1 MQPHDSKLVQLEAL
15 RSLVAEKF
23 PPSPRRWNGRLLTG
37 CRPFDQKG
45 GLLQGAITEVC
56 GSGAGG
62 SLLLAAVVNA
72 AVRDGFFIGFI
83 DAVNSFEPSDWANDY
98 LRRILWVMC
107 GAAAP
112 ALRAAD
118 ILLRDGNLSVII
130 LDLQM
135 VPAAQLRRIP
145 VSTWHRFQRVLE
157 PTGTAFVVLSLQ
169 PLVESVP
176 VRMAIHTDLNLET
189 MHLPRAALWEHLRVQ
204 VFERGAASLEVLQK
218 SA

>member
-1 MQPHDSKLVQLEAL
+1 MQPHDSRLVQLEAL

-23 PPSPRRWNGRLLTG
+23 PPSPRRWNGRLLIG
-37 CRPFDQKG
+37 CPPVDQKG
-45 GLLQGAITEVC
+45 GFLQGAITEVC

-72 AVRDGFFIGFI
+72 AVRDGFFIGFV
-83 DAVNSFEPSDWANDY
+83 DAVNSFEPSDWADEH
-98 LRRILWVMC
+98 LHRILWVMC

-118 ILLRDGNLSVII
+118 ILLRDGNLPVII

-135 VPAAQLRRIP
+135 VPAAHLRRIP

-157 PTGTAFVVLSLQ
+157 PTGTVFVVLSPQ

-176 VRMAIHTDLNLET
+176 VRMALHTDLSLES
-189 MHLPRAALWEHLRVQ
+189 MHLQRAALWEHFQVQ
-204 VFERGAASLEVLQK
+204 IFERGSAPLEVLQK